1 MRRHRLRVDETSMNL
16 VPLLDMIS
24 MLIQMLLVNAQF
36 GVYAELR
43 SNVAAGTTEALGE
56 ELGLTV
62 RVQPDGYAV
71 QWLSGGNTI
80 ERSVPCAAPCPAE
93 GYDVVALRQIL
104 AELHDQRPDES
115 AIVLLPAAGVSF
127 EAVVRT
133 MDAVR
138 EDDRGKPLFPE
149 LVVGP

>member
-1 MRRHRLRVDETSMNL
+1 MRRHRLRVESPELNL
-16 VPLLDMIS
+16 IPLLDMVS

-43 SNVAAGTTEALGE
+43 STVAGGTSEALGE

-71 QWLSGGNTI
+71 QWLDGGNTV
-80 ERSVPCAAPCPAE
+80 ERRVECAPPCPPE
-93 GYDVVALRQIL
+93 GYDQVALREIL
-104 AELHDQRPDES
+104 EGLRDRRPDES
-115 AIVLLPAAGVSF
+115 QVVLLPEPGVAF
-127 EAVVRT
+127 EAVVRAMDAVT
-133 MDAVR
+133 MDAA
-138 EDDRGKPLFPE
+138 GKPLFPD